1 MIAWNDVH
9 RHSKIAHWFQERL
22 AVMVQRLEVDELP
35 MIVIVPEMQDLLD
48 PMLLAVREEH
58 FAIKLGEVVQ
68 ENVGGITNSA
78 VCVVENRNQH
88 IMSS

>member
-1 MIAWNDVH
+1 
-9 RHSKIAHWFQERL
+9 
-22 AVMVQRLEVDELP
+22 MVQRLEVDELP

-58 FAIKLGEVVQ
+58 FAIKLGEVIQ